1 MQIQKISISN
11 ILGIQDL
18 QFDAG
23 QFTSI
28 EGRNGQGK
36 TSVLES
42 IKAVLKTGHD
52 ATLLRHGE
60 EKGEIVLVLDDG
72 QSILKKV
79 GADSSTTEIRDASG
93 KKVARPAEA
102 LKAITDMLSVNP
114 IDFLNAPKKDRV
126 RVLLEAMPLE
136 VDAEKL
142 SEIAGIEVT
151 AQPGV
156 HALQV
161 ISATHK
167 IVYDERTGTNRAV
180 SEKKSTINQLRNALP
195 EMPEGVEGDEDT
207 LVAKINEATT
217 ARDTKLGKI
226 RDKMD
231 GIKTAAQKSID
242 DLRTKLQADIDKL
255 KADAQVQV
263 DAIQADVAENQA
275 KANTATDATKA
286 TWQQT
291 VEPLLAAQAIIRNNR
306 EAVGKRKQTL
316 ETIEQMESDLE
327 LLEEVAKSQTQALAD
342 IEQYK
347 SDLLNDLPIPGLEV
361 TDGEIMRN
369 GVHFDRLN
377 TAQQVEI
384 AVEIAKLRAGDL
396 GVVCLDGIE
405 LLDEKSYNALTHQF
419 MQTKLQL
426 FVTRVANKPFAINTY
441 ASQEEIATRD
451 NE

>member
-1 MQIQKISISN
+1 MQIQKITINN
-11 ILGIQDL
+11 ILGIQSL
-18 QFDAG
+18 EFDAG
-23 QFTSI
+23 QFNSI

-52 ATLLRHGE
+52 ATLLRRGE

-79 GADSSTTEIRDASG
+79 GADSSTTEIRDAAG

-142 SEIAGIEVT
+142 SDIAGIEVT
-151 AQPGV
+151 AEPGV

-180 SEKKSTINQLRNALP
+180 TEKKSTINQLRNALP

-231 GIKTAAQKSID
+231 GIKVNAQKSID
-242 DLRTKLQADIDKL
+242 DLRTKLQADIDKM
-255 KADAQVQV
+255 KADAQALV
-263 DAIQADVAENQA
+263 DAIQADVSENQA

-291 VEPLLAAQAIIRNNR
+291 VEPLLAVQAIIRNNR

-316 ETIEQMESDLE
+316 ETIEKMEKDLE
-327 LLEEVAKSQTQALAD
+327 LLEEVAKSQTQALVD

-361 TDGEIMRN
+361 ADGEIMRN

-384 AVEIAKLRAGDL
+384 AVEIAKLRAGEL
-396 GVVCLDGIE
+396 GIVCVDGLE
-405 LLDEKSYNALTHQF
+405 LLDSSKFEAFRESAIDSG
-419 MQTKLQL
+419 LQL
-426 FVTRVANKPFAINTY
+426 FVTRVG
-441 ASQEEIATRD
+441 D
-451 NE
+451 NELTIDNQN

>member
-18 QFDAG
+18 QFEAG

-79 GADSSTTEIRDASG
+79 GADSSTTEIRDANG

-161 ISATHK
+161 ISSTHK

-384 AVEIAKLRAGDL
+384 AVEIAKLRAGEL
-396 GVVCLDGIE
+396 GVVCVDGLE
-405 LLDEKSYNALTHQF
+405 LLDSAKFEAFRESAIASG
-419 MQTKLQL
+419 LQL
-426 FVTRVANKPFAINTY
+426 FVTRVG
-441 ASQEEIATRD
+441 D
-451 NE
+451 NDLTIDTQN

>member
-1 MQIQKISISN
+1 MQIQKITINN
-11 ILGIQDL
+11 ILGIQSL
-18 QFDAG
+18 EFDAG
-23 QFTSI
+23 QFNSI

-72 QSILKKV
+72 QSIAKKV
-79 GADSSTTEIRDASG
+79 GADSSTTEIRDANG

-142 SEIAGIEVT
+142 SDIAGVEVT
-151 AQPGV
+151 AEPGV

-195 EMPEGVEGDEDT
+195 ELPDNVDGDEDT
-207 LVAKINEATT
+207 LVAKINDATT
-217 ARDTKLGKI
+217 ARDTKLAKI

-231 GIKTAAQKSID
+231 GIKVTAQKSID
-242 DLRTKLQADIDKL
+242 DLRTTLQANIDKL
-255 KADAQVQV
+255 KADAQALV
-263 DAIQADVAENQA
+263 DEIQANVADNQA
-275 KANTATDATKA
+275 KATAATDNTKS

-306 EAVGKRKQTL
+306 EAVGKRKQTM
-316 ETIEQMESDLE
+316 ETIEKMEQDLE
-327 LLEEVAKSQTQALAD
+327 LLEEVAASQTKALTD

-347 SDLLNDLPIPGLEV
+347 SDLLDNLPIPGLEV
-361 TDGEIMRN
+361 VDGEILRN
-369 GVHFDRLN
+369 GIHFDRLN

-384 AVEIAKLRAGDL
+384 AVKIAKLRAGEL
-396 GVVCLDGIE
+396 GIVCVDGLE
-405 LLDEKSYNALTHQF
+405 LLDSAKFEAFRESAIDSG
-419 MQTKLQL
+419 LQL
-426 FVTRVANKPFAINTY
+426 FVTRVGNNELTI
-441 ASQEEIATRD
+441 D
-451 NE
+451 NQN

>member
-11 ILGIQDL
+11 ILGIEEL

-23 QFTSI
+23 QFNSI

-36 TSVLES
+36 TSILES

-72 QSILKKV
+72 QSIAKKV
-79 GADSSTTEIRDASG
+79 GTDASTTEIRDASG

-136 VDAEKL
+136 VDAKKL
-142 SEIAGIEVT
+142 SDIAGIEVT

-195 EMPEGVEGDEDT
+195 EMPKGVEGDEDE

-231 GIKTAAQKSID
+231 GIKATAQKSID

-286 TWQQT
+286 ACQT
-291 VEPLLAAQAIIRNNR
+291 TIEPLLAAQAIIRNNR

-316 ETIEQMESDLE
+316 ETIEQMGNDLE
-327 LLEEVAKSQTQALAD
+327 LLEDVAKSQTQALVD

-384 AVEIAKLRAGDL
+384 AVEIAKIRSGDL
-396 GVVCLDGIE
+396 GVVCVDGLE
-405 LLDEKSYNALTHQF
+405 LLDSAKFVAFRESAIASG
-419 MQTKLQL
+419 LQL
-426 FVTRVANKPFAINTY
+426 FVTRVGDNDLAI
-441 ASQEEIATRD
+441 D
-451 NE
+451 NQN